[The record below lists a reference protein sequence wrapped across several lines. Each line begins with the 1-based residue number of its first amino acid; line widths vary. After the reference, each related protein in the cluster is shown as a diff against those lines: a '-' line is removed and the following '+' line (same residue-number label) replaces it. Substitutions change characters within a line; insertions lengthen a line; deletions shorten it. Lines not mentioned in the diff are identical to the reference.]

1 MEGAPEQD
9 RLEWGGLPSPAILR
23 AGIGLLLGAVAS
35 ILGAFIL
42 GEYQFEGSLPIVAG
56 VLFGLVVAEL
66 VVEVGRR
73 RTLVVGVVA
82 GLEAAGGLVWAG
94 WISGGEGLGP
104 IPGGAWLAAGLALVA
119 AVARTYDRRR
129 APAPAAAD
137 QPAAGPS

>member
-1 MEGAPEQD
+1 MEEAPEQD
-9 RLEWGGLPSPAILR
+9 HLTWGGLPSPAILR

-42 GEYQFEGSLPIVAG
+42 GEYQFEGYVPVVGGL
-56 VLFGLVVAEL
+56 LFGLVVAEI

-73 RTLVVGVVA
+73 RTLVVGALA

-104 IPGGAWLAAGLALVA
+104 IPSGAWLAAGLAVVA
-119 AVARTYDRRR
+119 AVARTWDRRR
-129 APAPAAAD
+129 STPAATAD
-137 QPAAGPS
+137 QPAGPS